1 MSSFGKKSS
10 ASASASGS
18 KASSRGAKAELTEE
32 QKQEIKEA
40 FDLFDT
46 DGSEKIDAKELK
58 VAMRALGFEPK
69 KEEIK
74 KMISD
79 IDKDGSGTIDF
90 NEFLE
95 MMTGKMSDRASKE
108 EILKAF
114 RLFDDDETGKITLKN
129 LRRVAKE
136 IGENMSDEELQ
147 EMIEEADL
155 DGDGEIDQEEF
166 LRIMKK
172 TSLY

>member
-1 MSSFGKKSS
+1 
-10 ASASASGS
+10 
-18 KASSRGAKAELTEE
+18 
-32 QKQEIKEA
+32 
-40 FDLFDT
+40 
-46 DGSEKIDAKELK
+46 
-58 VAMRALGFEPK
+58 MRALGFEPK

-79 IDKDGSGTIDF
+79 IDKDGNGNIDF

-95 MMTGKMSDRASKE
+95 MMTAKMSERDSRE

-129 LRRVAKE
+129 LKRVAKE
-136 IGENMSDEELQ
+136 IGENMTEEELM
-147 EMIEEADL
+147 EMIEEADR
-155 DGDGEIDQEEF
+155 DGDGEIDQDEF